1 MTRASAVGNSIE
13 FESAE
18 FGLRVREDVF
28 DRRELQQ
35 VARIARAEA
44 QALPSIDH
52 CAAESQSDRRNSIG
66 ESHGFYWIE
75 VVRAHHAARL
85 RTPQPAR
92 LPERT
97 GAAAAPDRA
106 PAARGGRPAAHRSE
120 EHTSELQSLRH

>member
-75 VVRAHHAARL
+75 VVRAHHARKIWIEARS
-85 RTPQPAR
+85 
-92 LPERT
+92 
-97 GAAAAPDRA
+97 DRK
-106 PAARGGRPAAHRSE
+106 ST
-120 EHTSELQSLRH
+120 TSELQSLRHLVCR